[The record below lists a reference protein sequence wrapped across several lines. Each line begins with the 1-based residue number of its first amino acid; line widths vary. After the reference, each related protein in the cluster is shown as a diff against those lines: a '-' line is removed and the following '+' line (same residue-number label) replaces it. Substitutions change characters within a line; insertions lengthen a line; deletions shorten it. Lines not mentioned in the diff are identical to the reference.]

1 MHGAAIHLGTV
12 VLLDGVHSIRAR
24 AEGEQSRAVRVTG
37 RGLVHAGQLDL
48 HTHTHT
54 HTHTERGWDYVT
66 AQQQQNAQQKSGGKK
81 KLRRMF

>member
-48 HTHTHT
+48 HTHT
-54 HTHTERGWDYVT
+54 ERGWDYVT